1 MATTTYNLRTYP
13 DWSQHW
19 TLTTPS
25 QPESRFR
32 NSTQAAL
39 KSLSRIPEHLT
50 NLVFSPENLSDL
62 YTTFYIREGICST
75 DPAPPLAAASPS
87 DQLALIRDSFGFTV
101 TEIAEIFGLSRPTVY
116 KWKNE
121 GTRDSAVLGKLRLL
135 QELGEYWADS
145 TAGRPLSWLLDF
157 TGDKNN
163 EPSILSLLRQ
173 DNISKVEVQDL
184 IDRRI
189 RGHEAA
195 SLRAQQILGNHGEL
209 ESLNPTT
216 GPTKAE
222 QRKARAWKRLR
233 SQSAL
238 HRK

>member
-1 MATTTYNLRTYP
+1 MATTLHIDPFLAWPEPPGECPKAFYAHIPSKAEGIAT
-13 DWSQHW
+13 
-19 TLTTPS
+19 TLANFLCA
-25 QPESRFR
+25 PEKLGS
-32 NSTQAAL
+32 
-39 KSLSRIPEHLT
+39 
-50 NLVFSPENLSDL
+50 L
-62 YTTFYIREGICST
+62 YTHYYIRDGICFS

-101 TEIAEIFGLSRPTVY
+101 TEIADIFGLSRPTVY

-121 GTRDSAVLGKLRLL
+121 GTMDSAILGKLRSL
-135 QELGEYWADS
+135 QELGEYWVAR

-157 TGDKNN
+157 TGEKNN
-163 EPSILSLLRQ
+163 EPSILSLLHR
-173 DNISKVEVQDL
+173 DDISKVEVQNL

-195 SLRAQQILGNHGEL
+195 SVRAQQILGNHGEL
-209 ESLNPTT
+209 ESLNLTT

-233 SQSAL
+233 SQSSL